1 MVYVD
6 ASVALAYLRGE
17 DVRPRREFWEG
28 DLISSR
34 LLEYET
40 IGRLHATGRGQTL
53 GEVARAIL
61 ARVALVDLV
70 EPVSQRALTAFP
82 TPVRTLDAL
91 HLACMD
97 FLKEQG
103 LKLQLASYDQRLIAA
118 ARALG
123 VESHPL

>member
-1 MVYVD
+1 MIYVD

-17 DVRPRREFWEG
+17 DVRPPRDFWEEE
-28 DLISSR
+28 LISSR

-40 IGRLHATGRGQTL
+40 LGRLHSTGYGETH

-70 EPVSQRALTAFP
+70 EPVSQRALAAFP

-91 HLACMD
+91 HLSCMD
-97 FLKEQG
+97 FLREQG
-103 LKLQLASYDQRLIAA
+103 MEVELASYDKRLIAA
-118 ARALG
+118 ASAIG
-123 VESHPL
+123 VGSFSF